1 MFLPS
6 LGGWVVF
13 YFPSLV
19 LKRREVRGE
28 DLVVWLTM
36 APLSSAPLEVCAAR
50 PHPVDVSMTFNKLVA
65 LARLLP
71 STTLIPH
78 LSSCHIPM
86 GGDLGN
92 EPACAQEGLG
102 AGGPRSPAE
111 GTALYITLGEH
122 PTVTV
127 FPG

>member
-1 MFLPS
+1 M
-6 LGGWVVF
+6 F

-19 LKRREVRGE
+19 LKPREVRGE
-28 DLVVWLTM
+28 DLALWLTM

-50 PHPVDVSMTFNKLVA
+50 PHPVDVSLTFNKLVA

-71 STTLIPH
+71 STTVIPR

-92 EPACAQEGLG
+92 EPAYAQEGLG

-111 GTALYITLGEH
+111 GTALYITLGKH
-122 PTVTV
+122 LNCDG
-127 FPG
+127 FPRMIEAWT